1 MLTIRPAKVTDFDD
15 IWAMWET
22 VMAQKIYYPYDNTY
36 TRADIEAAWINEQNH
51 CVVAKQDDT
60 IVGAYILRPNQPGY
74 GKHIANAAYM
84 VHNDHRGNGIGKA
97 MGLHSTHYAR
107 SLGYRAMQF
116 NLVVSTNLAAI
127 KAWENAGFNIIGTI
141 PEAFHHYQLGFVDAH
156 IMYRK
161 L

>member
-1 MLTIRPAKVTDFDD
+1 MLTIRPAKITDFDD
-15 IWAMWET
+15 IWAMWKR
-22 VMAQKIYYPYDNTY
+22 VMDQKIYYPYDDTY
-36 TRADIEAAWINEQNH
+36 TRKDIEAAWINEQNH
-51 CVVAKQDDT
+51 CVVAEQNGT

-84 VHNDHRGNGIGKA
+84 VHNDHRGSGIGKA
-97 MGLHSTHYAR
+97 MGLHSIDYAR
-107 SLGYRAMQF
+107 SLDYRAMQF

-127 KAWENAGFNIIGTI
+127 KAWEHAGFNIIGTI
-141 PEAFHHYQLGFVDAH
+141 PEAFYHYQRGFVDAH